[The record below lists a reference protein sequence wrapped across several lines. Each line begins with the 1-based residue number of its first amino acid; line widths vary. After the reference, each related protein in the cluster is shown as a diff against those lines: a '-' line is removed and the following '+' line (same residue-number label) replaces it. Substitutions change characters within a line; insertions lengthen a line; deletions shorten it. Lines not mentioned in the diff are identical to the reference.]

1 MAILNKLHK
10 GLVAKSF
17 ESLPAAPAAAAA
29 GGTIPSVAGGLQRA
43 AQGPGPSRGRQSA
56 AAFGGGTWVI
66 LERLRNFSCAVAGAV
81 AAAAA
86 VAAVAAVADR
96 FSLSVAAA
104 EKLCHPLPSAG
115 EYDPEEGF
123 GLVLKCNVHDGEEQ
137 PGERASGRGQV
148 KRGLESRRR
157 HALPLTDPRVP
168 RAPLRMQYI
177 VVIIIIPNSK
187 WELADGLN

>member
-17 ESLPAAPAAAAA
+17 ESLPAAPAAAGA

-56 AAFGGGTWVI
+56 AAFGGGTRVI
-66 LERLRNFSCAVAGAV
+66 LERLRNFSCAVA
-81 AAAAA
+81 AAA
-86 VAAVAAVADR
+86 VAAAIAAAAAIPAVADR

-104 EKLCHPLPSAG
+104 EKLRHPLPSAG
-115 EYDPEEGF
+115 EHDPEKGF

-137 PGERASGRGQV
+137 PGERASGGRHVQ
-148 KRGLESRRR
+148 RGLESRRC
-157 HALPLTDPRVP
+157 HALPLTNPKVS
-168 RAPLRMQYI
+168 RAPL
-177 VVIIIIPNSK
+177 
-187 WELADGLN
+187 